1 MNRNFWILTV
11 GETLSILGSNFG
23 QMAQAV
29 LVYNLT
35 GSKVA
40 MGTIML
46 LAMGAETVTRLLG
59 SPLIDR
65 FNRVGLMRLLMVLMT
80 LIYAAPPV
88 LAYFGALQV
97 VHLYLFAIAAGV
109 ASALYLP
116 AYFAL
121 IPSIVK
127 GEAMIRANSVSQTV
141 TSIAG
146 LVGPVL
152 AGLVIASVGP
162 VPALTIDA
170 VSYGIALLSLFLLPR
185 AIGQVTQT
193 LAKPG
198 ESYLGQLVDGV
209 RFYRSFPVLIL
220 ALAGAALMNFSL
232 SAGSTML
239 VPMVRERLGMD
250 VAAVGALSSA
260 FSGGMLFGGVLI
272 GWIGQVKRRVFSMMA
287 PLAGSGLA
295 MIGFALIGRGQ
306 LIPAMIAWGAVGLG
320 IGMYNPQSSALYQR
334 LVPDELR
341 GRVMSVRLTV
351 AWGASPL
358 GAALGSIVAAWAGLP
373 VMLIS
378 FGLLTVLLAGFAMS
392 RGSRLEAQTQ
402 EVPVQRPVRSAA

>member
-35 GSKVA
+35 GSK
-40 MGTIML
+40 
-46 LAMGAETVTRLLG
+46 LAMGSILLLSMGVETVVRLAG
-59 SPLIDR
+59 SPLVDR

-80 LIYAAPPV
+80 VTYAVPPL
-88 LAYFGALQV
+88 LASFGLLQV
-97 VHLYLFAIAAGV
+97 VHLYLFAAAAGLT
-109 ASALYLP
+109 SALYAP

-127 GEAMIRANSVSQTV
+127 GEALVRANSISQTV

-146 LVGPVL
+146 LVGPAL
-152 AGLVIASVGP
+152 AGLLIAALGP

-170 VSYGIALLSLFLLPR
+170 VSYGVATLSLFLLP
-185 AIGQVTQT
+185 AALGQVAQRPTASQD
-193 LAKPG
+193 G
-198 ESYLGQLVDGV
+198 YLKQLSDGF
-209 RFYRSFPVLIL
+209 RFYRTVPVLIL

-232 SAGSTML
+232 AAGSAML
-239 VPMVRERLGMD
+239 VPFVRERLGMD

-260 FSGGMLFGGVLI
+260 FSGGMLLGGVVM
-272 GWIGQVKRRVFSMMA
+272 GWIGQVRNRILAMMA
-287 PLAGSGLA
+287 PLAGAGLA
-295 MIGFALIGRGQ
+295 LMVFGLLGHGQ
-306 LIPAMIAWGAVGLG
+306 LIPAILAWGAVGLG
-320 IGMYNPQSSALYQR
+320 IGLYNPQSGALYQR

-358 GAALGSIVAAWAGLP
+358 GASLGSIVAAWAGLP
-373 VMLIS
+373 VMFIS
-378 FGLLTVLLAGFAMS
+378 FGLITILLAGFALS
-392 RGSRLEAQTQ
+392 RGARLQVQPEPA
-402 EVPVQRPVRSAA
+402 PVQTPIRPAA